1 MPVKSQEHH
10 TIDRLEDSVLE
21 RGSPRLYIP
30 SLNRRKR
37 AIVNQT
43 NIGTVSKAALGKRLR
58 ETGYSL

>member
-1 MPVKSQEHH
+1 MPMQSQERHI
-10 TIDRLEDSVLE
+10 IDRLEDRGVE
-21 RGSPRLYIP
+21 RGSPRLP

-58 ETGYSL
+58 ETGYSI